1 MGELIVLEEYRRRKE
16 EEEIAELRAELQ
28 RIINENDLHV
38 VIEPYYDY
46 NILEQMALTPFFF
59 TTPID
64 FYTWR

>member
-16 EEEIAELRAELQ
+16 EEEIADLRAELQ
-28 RIINENDLHV
+28 RIIDENDLHV

-46 NILEQMALTPFFF
+46 NILEQMALPPLFF
-59 TTPID
+59 TAPID

>member
-1 MGELIVLEEYRRRKE
+1 MGELIVLDEYRRRKE

-28 RIINENDLHV
+28 RIIDENDLHV

-46 NILEQMALTPFFF
+46 NILEQMALPPLFFV
-59 TTPID
+59 TPID